1 MNNSTFTGKRTQCP
15 KCAASGLDNKGN
27 NFAEYTDHWYCF
39 ACQHYEGKDG
49 VTRTME
55 TDTTFTSAEFK
66 PTKGTVTGLS
76 HRNIDDKTCRL
87 YGYESAKVNGK
98 EVEISNYYKS
108 GTLVAQ
114 HLRGPNKQFFWKGNS
129 RNVELFGQHLWKNG
143 GKRLVITEGEIDC
156 MTVNQLLGG
165 TWPVVSIPNG
175 AQSAVKAIKDN
186 YEFVC
191 SYSEIVLCFDNDE
204 PGRNAT
210 KQVAE
215 LLPPGKCKI
224 AKLPY
229 KDANECLMNNNG
241 KAVVSAI
248 WEAQQYSPDEIL
260 HISSIVNDGEDIA
273 NVRVY
278 PFPFD
283 SLSEYLIG
291 QRSGEITLWA
301 SGTGSGKSTIL
312 RELIIHHL
320 EEGRSVGAI
329 MLEESPQET
338 MDDMISLLLNKP
350 VRAIRACRMM
360 NDLRVKLGKSPI
372 NMDYIDDLSDEEY
385 ADAKRKLSGT
395 NFFIYDHLGN
405 NAMQNLLARMEY
417 MAVSLKVDVIV
428 LDHITAAAAGLM
440 GMHDKDTDG
449 GNSERIII
457 DTLMKELRSLAVRTG
472 VHVDIVSQLK
482 KTDKAYE
489 EGDRITLQDLRGSGA
504 LSSVPNTVVALERDR
519 QNADETI
526 ANTTLIRVLKNRLTG
541 RAGIATALYY
551 DRKTGRLKEVGFAID
566 DGGQVVYDPNNNVTQ
581 TEGT

>member
-1 MNNSTFTGKRTQCP
+1 
-15 KCAASGLDNKGN
+15 
-27 NFAEYTDHWYCF
+27 
-39 ACQHYEGKDG
+39 
-49 VTRTME
+49 
-55 TDTTFTSAEFK
+55 
-66 PTKGTVTGLS
+66 
-76 HRNIDDKTCRL
+76 
-87 YGYESAKVNGK
+87 
-98 EVEISNYYKS
+98 
-108 GTLVAQ
+108 
-114 HLRGPNKQFFWKGNS
+114 
-129 RNVELFGQHLWKNG
+129 
-143 GKRLVITEGEIDC
+143 

-165 TWPVVSIPNG
+165 TWPVVSVPNG
-175 AQSAVKAIKDN
+175 AQSAVKSIKDN

-191 SYSEIVLCFDNDE
+191 SYSEVVLCLDNDD
-204 PGRNAT
+204 PGKQAT
-210 KQVAE
+210 KQIAE

-229 KDANECLMNNNG
+229 KDANECLINNNG

-260 HISSIVNDGEDIA
+260 HVSTIVEGSEDIK

-283 SLSEYLIG
+283 SLSEFLIG
-291 QRSGEITLWA
+291 QRSGEISLWA

-312 RELIIHHL
+312 RELILHHL

-338 MDDMISLLLNKP
+338 MDDMISLILNKP

-360 NDLRVKLGKSPI
+360 NDLRGKLGKNPI
-372 NMDYIDDLSDEEY
+372 NMDFVDDLSDEEY
-385 ADAKRKLSGT
+385 AAAKRKLSGT

-440 GMHDKDTDG
+440 GMHDKDIDG

-457 DTLMKELRSLAVRTG
+457 DTLMKELRSIAVRTG
-472 VHVDIVSQLK
+472 VHIDIVSQLK
-482 KTDKAYE
+482 KTEKAYE

-504 LSSVPNTVVALERDR
+504 LSSVPNTVIALERDR
-519 QNADETI
+519 QNADEVI
-526 ANTTLIRVLKNRLTG
+526 ANTTTIRVLKNRLTG
-541 RAGIATALYY
+541 RAGIAAALYY

-566 DGGQVVYDPNNNVTQ
+566 DGGQVVFDPNNNVTQ
-581 TEGT
+581 GS